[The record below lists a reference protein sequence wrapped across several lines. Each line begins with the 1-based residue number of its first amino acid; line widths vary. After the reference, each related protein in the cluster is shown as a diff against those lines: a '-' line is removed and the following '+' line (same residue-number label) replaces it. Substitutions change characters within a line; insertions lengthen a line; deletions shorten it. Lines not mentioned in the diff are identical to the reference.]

1 MFKVIV
7 DPDICIGDEEC
18 VEVCPVNVFQLQ
30 NGRAF
35 PFQAD
40 ECLGCGS
47 CIEVCEPAA
56 ITVIEE

>member
-1 MFKVIV
+1 MFKVAV
-7 DPDICIGDEEC
+7 NPDICTGDEEC

-35 PFQAD
+35 PYQAD

-56 ITVIEE
+56 ITVEEV

>member
-1 MFKVIV
+1 MFKVEV
-7 DPDICIGDEEC
+7 DPDKCIGDEEC

-56 ITVIEE
+56 ITVTEV